1 MIKIVIT
8 GSISSGKTTA
18 SKILS
23 LRKGP
28 LFSADKIVQKLYTNK
43 VFKKIISKSF
53 KIANQKNIKKVIKN
67 RILSKKSE
75 IKKLEKIIHPIVR
88 KEMFKF
94 IKKNKRKKIIFL
106 EIPLLI
112 ESKLMKYF
120 DVILFIKAKRSL
132 RLERFKAKNGDK
144 RFFTLL
150 DKKQMNESKKKK
162 YCNHVIINEKNLKIF
177 KKKLLKILSLYE

>member
-1 MIKIVIT
+1 
-8 GSISSGKTTA
+8 
-18 SKILS
+18 
-23 LRKGP
+23 
-28 LFSADKIVQKLYTNK
+28 
-43 VFKKIISKSF
+43 
-53 KIANQKNIKKVIKN
+53 
-67 RILSKKSE
+67 
-75 IKKLEKIIHPIVR
+75 
-88 KEMFKF
+88 MFKF

-162 YCNHVIINEKNLKIF
+162 YCNHVIIN
-177 KKKLLKILSLYE
+177 

>member
-1 MIKIVIT
+1 
-8 GSISSGKTTA
+8 
-18 SKILS
+18 
-23 LRKGP
+23 
-28 LFSADKIVQKLYTNK
+28 
-43 VFKKIISKSF
+43 
-53 KIANQKNIKKVIKN
+53 
-67 RILSKKSE
+67 
-75 IKKLEKIIHPIVR
+75 
-88 KEMFKF
+88 
-94 IKKNKRKKIIFL
+94 
-106 EIPLLI
+106 
-112 ESKLMKYF
+112 MKYF